1 MTEKWKNEAA
11 ALKEARQHLLAQ
23 LGEPPFRGRGVSM
36 RESVTDLSFA
46 DNHPADLGTEN
57 FERSKDLSLREHSFS
72 RLRLID
78 EALARIDTGTY
89 GTCLRCGETI
99 SPARLAAVPET
110 PLCFSCREYDEQ
122 SKYDPNRRP
131 VEEERLRPPFARSEL
146 FGDPGFDSEDF
157 WQEVARHNKRPR
169 IFEDA
174 LEDEET
180 GLVEDVD
187 SLTNE
192 DFRNQLPD

>member
-1 MTEKWKNEAA
+1 MAVKWEKHAA
-11 ALKEARQHLLAQ
+11 ALRGTRRLLLEQ
-23 LGEPPFRGRGVSM
+23 LGESSSRARGIGM

-57 FERSKDLSLREHSFS
+57 FERSKDLSLRE
-72 RLRLID
+72 LRSSQLRQVE
-78 EALARIDTGTY
+78 EALSRIDAGTY
-89 GTCLRCGETI
+89 GLCLRCGEMI
-99 SPARLAAVPET
+99 SADRLEAVPEA
-110 PLCFSCREYDEQ
+110 PLCLSCREYEERVAIDAG
-122 SKYDPNRRP
+122 RRP
-131 VEEERLRPPFARSEL
+131 VEEELLRHPFTRTGF

-180 GLVEDVD
+180 GLVEEVD

-192 DFRNQLPD
+192 DHRNQLPD